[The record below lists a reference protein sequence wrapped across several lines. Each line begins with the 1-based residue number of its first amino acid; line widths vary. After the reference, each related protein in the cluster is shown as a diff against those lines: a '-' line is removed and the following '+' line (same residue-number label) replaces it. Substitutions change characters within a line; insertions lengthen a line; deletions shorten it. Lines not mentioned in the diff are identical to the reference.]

1 MQYLSCCPAFQPAGA
16 EGSLP
21 LVQDKEGTL
30 LHLLV
35 GGREGTLGLQLPV
48 LLHNQAE
55 GGMQVG
61 NHHQEQVDMLGDS
74 PLLEAEE
81 DMQDNPVVVQA
92 LGIPGQ
98 AAWDRAGLLAAWLLA
113 AWAWLLLGL
122 GLGCWLLA
130 AWALHR
136 QEVVH

>member
-1 MQYLSCCPAFQPAGA
+1 MQYLSCCPAFRPAGA
-16 EGSLP
+16 EDSLP

-35 GGREGTLGLQLPV
+35 GGMEGTLGLQLPV

-74 PLLEAEE
+74 PLLVAEE

-136 QEVVH
+136 PEVVH

>member
-16 EGSLP
+16 EDSLP

-35 GGREGTLGLQLPV
+35 GGMEGTLGLQLPV

-61 NHHQEQVDMLGDS
+61 NHHQEQVDMPGDS
-74 PLLEAEE
+74 PLLVAEE
-81 DMQDNPVVVQA
+81 DMQDNPVVVQV

-98 AAWDRAGLLAAWLLA
+98 AAWDRAGLLAAW
-113 AWAWLLLGL
+113 
-122 GLGCWLLA
+122 
-130 AWALHR
+130 ALHR

>member
-1 MQYLSCCPAFQPAGA
+1 MQYRSCCPAFQPAGA
-16 EGSLP
+16 EDRLP
-21 LVQDKEGTL
+21 LVQDKEDTL

-61 NHHQEQVDMLGDS
+61 NHQRQQQDMLGDN
-74 PLLEAEE
+74 LLLLVAEE
-81 DMQDNPVVVQA
+81 DRQDNPVVDP
-92 LGIPGQ
+92 LGIPLPGQ
-98 AAWDRAGLLAAWLLA
+98 AAWDRAGLLAAW
-113 AWAWLLLGL
+113 
-122 GLGCWLLA
+122 
-130 AWALHR
+130 ALHR

>member
-1 MQYLSCCPAFQPAGA
+1 MQYLSCCPAFEPAGA
-16 EGSLP
+16 EDSLP

-74 PLLEAEE
+74 PLLVAEE

-98 AAWDRAGLLAAWLLA
+98 AAWDRAGLLAAW
-113 AWAWLLLGL
+113 AW
-122 GLGCWLLA
+122 
-130 AWALHR
+130 HR